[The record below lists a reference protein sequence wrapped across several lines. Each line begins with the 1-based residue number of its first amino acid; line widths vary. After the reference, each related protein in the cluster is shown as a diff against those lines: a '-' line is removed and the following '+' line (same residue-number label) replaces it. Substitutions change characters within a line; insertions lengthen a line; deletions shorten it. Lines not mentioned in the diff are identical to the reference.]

1 MNLTRESIRAFD
13 AVADPCGVLSLY
25 GDGQGVGHHRR
36 DIAERA
42 RAIRRRLGR
51 VEAGLRD
58 AGAAAVADQYRRWL
72 PRIEIELDRLARA
85 TSPGAAVFLPLSTGE
100 PIPLEL
106 PMPVGEH
113 ARVEPTGHV
122 MPLVAAY
129 DEGRPAGVVVA
140 SRADVQVFEW
150 RQGGIDEQLELPL
163 PCRARGSE
171 RHPPRPGGALRSG
184 VGRGYR
190 IDAVAEGLRWA
201 ARQRGW
207 RRMVIAG
214 DPRLRVAVLGGM
226 PLGADLEVRT
236 LATGLEDLAR
246 AALAAEIAAELD
258 AAQRLYEWRL
268 VERVLDAALCDQS
281 AKLGVDAVVAELER
295 GGVEHLIL
303 DPALLGSNAPPP
315 HTSEAERLVE
325 LALATGAEITPL
337 EGTGARLADAEG
349 VAALL
354 R

>member
-25 GDGQGVGHHRR
+25 GDGQGAGHRRR
-36 DIAERA
+36 DITERA

-58 AGAAAVADQYRRWL
+58 AGAAAVANQYRRWL

-100 PIPLEL
+100 PIPLKL

-140 SRADVQVFEW
+140 SRADVHVLEW

-163 PCRARGSE
+163 PCRAHGSE
-171 RHPPRPGGALRSG
+171 RHPPRPGRALRSG

-214 DPRLRVAVLGGM
+214 DPRLRVAVLCGL

-236 LATGLEDLAR
+236 LATGLEDVAR
-246 AALAAEIAAELD
+246 AALAAEVAAELD

-281 AKLGVDAVVAELER
+281 ATLGVDAVVAELER

-315 HTSEAERLVE
+315 HPSEAERLVE

>member
-25 GDGQGVGHHRR
+25 GDGQGAGHRRR
-36 DIAERA
+36 DITERA

-100 PIPLEL
+100 PIPLKL

-140 SRADVQVFEW
+140 SRADVRVFEW

-214 DPRLRVAVLGGM
+214 DPRLRVAVLGGL
-226 PLGADLEVRT
+226 PQGADLEVRT
-236 LATGLEDLAR
+236 LATGLEDLAS

-303 DPALLGSNAPPP
+303 DPARLESNAPPP

>member
-25 GDGQGVGHHRR
+25 GDGRAGHHRG

-100 PIPLEL
+100 PISLEL

-140 SRADVQVFEW
+140 SRADVRVFEW

-171 RHPPRPGGALRSG
+171 RHPPRPGEALRSG
-184 VGRGYR
+184 AGRGYR

-207 RRMVIAG
+207 RRMVVAG
-214 DPRLRVAVLGGM
+214 DPRLRVAVLCGL
-226 PLGADLEVRT
+226 PLASGLEVRT

-246 AALAAEIAAELD
+246 AAVAAEIAAELD

-281 AKLGVDAVVAELER
+281 AILGVDAVVTEFER
-295 GGVEHLIL
+295 GRVEHLIL
-303 DPALLGSNAPPP
+303 DPVLVGSNAPPP